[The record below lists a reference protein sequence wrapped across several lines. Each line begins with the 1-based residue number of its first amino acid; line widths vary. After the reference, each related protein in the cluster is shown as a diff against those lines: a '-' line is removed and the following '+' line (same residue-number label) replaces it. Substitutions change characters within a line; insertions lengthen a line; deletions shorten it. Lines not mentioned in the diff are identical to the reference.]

1 MFYDIE
7 LKELNNSKYI
17 KQILSVETEVDN
29 YLKEF
34 INYISTNFLYRIHIK
49 SIILVGSA
57 SRGEAVINLRN
68 NSIEGSDI
76 DILAVT
82 THTNPFLDKHL
93 NKICKKM
100 FKKSTVEIDVN
111 TLSFSLFKKQKTKFM
126 HDLIHN
132 GKVIYGENI
141 LPQLNINS
149 SKNIPKFEAIRLLFN
164 RNIELLNNIVIDKEI
179 VHKSAFNI
187 WAKKALIAIVESEL
201 IFDNK
206 CTSSIETMK
215 NSELSKSN
223 KQISD
228 VFKYKFY
235 YSKDEQSDNLTYI
248 SVSKLLINQLDK
260 SLKKYL
266 NNKKDLEDNLQLFFN
281 ARHKKLNS
289 LLYLF
294 KIFPK
299 RKVPINCIFRPIK
312 MYFHISAIY
321 FAVAILENDEKYL
334 DKSLKLLNNVLPM
347 NYNNLNNF
355 YKKAEYLRN
364 ELSTYNKFSPDISY
378 ENDKQVFY

>member
-1 MFYDIE
+1 MFYDME
-7 LKELNNSKYI
+7 LKEPSNSKYK
-17 KQILSVETEVDN
+17 KQILLVESEVDT

-34 INYISTNFLYRIHIK
+34 IGYISNNFLYRIHIK

-57 SRGEAVINLRN
+57 SRGEAVVYSRKGK
-68 NSIEGSDI
+68 IEGSDI

-132 GKVIYGENI
+132 GKIIYGENI
-141 LPQLNINS
+141 LTQLNINS
-149 SKNIPKFEAIRLLFN
+149 TINIPKFEAIRLLFN
-164 RNIELLNNIVIDKEI
+164 RNIELLSNIVIDKEI

-187 WAKKALIAIVESEL
+187 WANKALIAIVESEL

-215 NSELSKSN
+215 KSELSKSY

-235 YSKDEQSDNLTYI
+235 YSKEEQSDNLTYI
-248 SVSKLLINQLDK
+248 SVSTLLINQLDK

-266 NNKKDLEDNLQLFFN
+266 NNKKDLEDNLPIFLN
-281 ARHKKLNS
+281 ARHKKMNS
-289 LLYLF
+289 ILYLF

-299 RKVPINCIFRPIK
+299 RKVPIDCIFRPVK

-321 FAVAILENDEKYL
+321 FTVAILKNDEKYL
-334 DKSLKLLNNVLPM
+334 DKSLKILNNVLPM
-347 NYNNLNNF
+347 NYNTLNNF

-364 ELSTYNKFSPDISY
+364 ELSSYNKFSPDISY
-378 ENDKQVFY
+378 ENDKKLFY